1 MTVFLAGPS
10 APAGHGALGSR
21 PSLVTPVAALLATPT
36 ARRVMGLWLPAF
48 PRRSGRFAPCAPQ
61 SRPGGPMTG
70 LPPLFSPGREGPM
83 TASTET
89 RAGVET
95 RTRGKSRVRA
105 AKPAV
110 RLGVRMRRNWQLYAM
125 MALPLIW
132 LAIFAYWPMYGV
144 IIAFKDYNVVSGIWG
159 SPWAG
164 MKYFERFVESYQFW
178 KLIKNTIY
186 LHVYELV
193 ATCPLPIL
201 LALCL
206 NSVRKK

>member
-48 PRRSGRFAPCAPQ
+48 PRRSGGLAPSALQSRAGGPHDRAPSTPQ
-61 SRPGGPMTG
+61 SRPG
-70 LPPLFSPGREGPM
+70 GPM

-132 LAIFAYWPMYGV
+132 LAIFAYWP
-144 IIAFKDYNVVSGIWG
+144 
-159 SPWAG
+159 
-164 MKYFERFVESYQFW
+164 
-178 KLIKNTIY
+178 
-186 LHVYELV
+186 
-193 ATCPLPIL
+193 
-201 LALCL
+201 
-206 NSVRKK
+206 